1 MRPLP
6 HRDWKKTPFPL
17 LPSSRSPHLAAA
29 RHLVSAAV
37 RCYQRSGWRLESGQR
52 HPARGES
59 ASGAEGRGEGR
70 RGAIPIGPAL
80 RLCGD
85 GAEGCWEVSGE
96 EKMGRGALF
105 SPREVRG
112 LFQNATF
119 VTVVLAMCFAFI
131 SSCVWSRRNEPFLF
145 FPHHRALKILV

>member
-6 HRDWKKTPFPL
+6 HKDWKKTPFPP

-37 RCYQRSGWRLESGQR
+37 RRYQRSGWRLESGQR
-52 HPARGES
+52 HPAARRARAGLKEEERRGE
-59 ASGAEGRGEGR
+59 AGRHL
-70 RGAIPIGPAL
+70 GPAL

-96 EKMGRGALF
+96 EKMGRGAPF

-145 FPHHRALKILV
+145 FPHHCALKILV